1 MQEMIASSP
10 IFIGLII
17 GRHVTFEATNVSIQT
32 IHIQLIAPTSKLNA
46 VDDDKSK
53 QMFALLYVLSFLI
66 LDNESNQLTS
76 IT

>member
-17 GRHVTFEATNVSIQT
+17 GRHVIFEATNVEIS
-32 IHIQLIAPTSKLNA
+32 IHIQLIASTSKLNA

-66 LDNESNQLTS
+66 LDKESNQLHDS
-76 IT
+76 